1 MPAVIFGLLLDD
13 MLEALFQGY
22 WFIAGSWII
31 GGLILI
37 KIDTWLPSKNEDK
50 EIHEISY
57 PQAIK
62 IGFYQCIAMI
72 PGVSRSGATIIG
84 GRLVGLSHASAVE
97 YSFLLGI
104 PTILGASAK
113 KMLDYKEHIQEFLLG
128 GQSMVLYIGFGISF
142 LIALLT
148 IKWMVGLV
156 TKFGF
161 KYFGYYRITAGLLL
175 ILLLVWK

>member
-1 MPAVIFGLLLDD
+1 LGLLLDD
-13 MLEALFQGY
+13 VLEALFQGY
-22 WFIAGSWII
+22 WFIAGSWIL

-37 KIDTWLPSKNEDK
+37 KIDTWLPSTEKDQ
-50 EIHEISY
+50 EISQISY

-84 GRLVGLSHASAVE
+84 GRIVGLNHASAVE

-113 KMLDYKEHIQEFLLG
+113 KMLDYRDNIVDFLIG
-128 GQSMVLYIGFGISF
+128 EQSMLLYIGFTVSF
-142 LIALLT
+142 LVALFT

-156 TKFGF
+156 TRFGF
-161 KYFGYYRITAGLLL
+161 KYFG
-175 ILLLVWK
+175 